1 MASVVP
7 AGVAVVD
14 GVPVGLVD
22 VPVGVEDGLLDGE
35 DSVGLVAGETFAVP
49 DVLVHVNAQRRKD
62 ARTAAN
68 RNPPLISA
76 MRSLVQPEWGSA
88 RFAQK
93 LAGSAYPEMTWIG
106 IATGPVLHLA
116 GPHGLASVSTTVT
129 TPVQP
134 LLLHAGS

>member
-76 MRSLVQPEWGSA
+76 MRSLVQP
-88 RFAQK
+88 
-93 LAGSAYPEMTWIG
+93 
-106 IATGPVLHLA
+106 
-116 GPHGLASVSTTVT
+116 
-129 TPVQP
+129 
-134 LLLHAGS
+134 

>member
-22 VPVGVEDGLLDGE
+22 VPVGAEDGLMDGE

-49 DVLVHVNAQRRKD
+49 DVFVHVNAQRRKD

-76 MRSLVQPEWGSA
+76 KRSLVEPE
-88 RFAQK
+88 
-93 LAGSAYPEMTWIG
+93 
-106 IATGPVLHLA
+106 
-116 GPHGLASVSTTVT
+116 
-129 TPVQP
+129 
-134 LLLHAGS
+134 